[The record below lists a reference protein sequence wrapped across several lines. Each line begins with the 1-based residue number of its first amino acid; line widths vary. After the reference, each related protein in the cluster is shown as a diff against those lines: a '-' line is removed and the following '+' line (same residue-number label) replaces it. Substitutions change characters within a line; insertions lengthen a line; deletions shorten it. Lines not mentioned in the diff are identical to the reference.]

1 MRTKTLLLTA
11 AIMAAGLGA
20 SMAQVYSVNAVGYV
34 NKTFPNGG
42 LALVSNPLNGTNNLL
57 NTILPN
63 VPSDTLMFRFNGSS
77 YNDAEFFVDPAT
89 GWLDGG
95 GNPSTTVLKPGE
107 GFFLVFPPGSGS
119 VTITF
124 VGEVPQGNLT
134 NAIPAGFS
142 IRAHQ
147 VPQQVGLS
155 ATGFPADPDD
165 ILYFWNYAGQGWK
178 DAVQYLGG
186 GSWVDTGTGNTFDPA
201 PAVAEGFF
209 VGKANSG
216 NWTRNFSVN
225 N

>member
-11 AIMAAGLGA
+11 SIMAAGLGA

-42 LALVSNPLNGTNNLL
+42 LALVSNPLNTTNNTL
-57 NTILPN
+57 NSILPN
-63 VPSDTLMFRFNGSS
+63 VPVDTQMYRFNGAS
-77 YNDAEFFVDPAT
+77 YNDAEFFVDTST

-107 GFFLVFPPGSGS
+107 GFFLAFPPGSGS

-124 VGEVPQGNLT
+124 VGEVPQGSLT
-134 NAIPAGFS
+134 NPVPTGFS
-142 IRAHQ
+142 IRAQQ
-147 VPQQVGLS
+147 VPQVIGLS
-155 ATGFPADPDD
+155 AAGFPAHVDD
-165 ILYFWNYAGQGWK
+165 VLYFWNYASQGWK

-186 GSWVDTGTGNTFDPA
+186 GSWVDTGTGDTFDPA

-209 VGKANSG
+209 ASESAGA
-216 NWTRNFSVN
+216 NWTRTFTVN
-225 N
+225 